1 LPVDPNSWKAIAADL
16 YGLPPVVRPV
26 GGTTRRARNLP
37 RAHASRPVLHS
48 TAGAPRSAAEWN
60 RRLSDISLSS
70 STATPVG
77 NMKWDPNP
85 LGRPKPK
92 PSQAADEGYS
102 IMGFLG
108 NVAGE
113 VKDISLGLVGLAAT
127 AAKAAGTG
135 VYGHTVGL
143 IPGIGG
149 DMAREEYYKTQ
160 NELADGAWQTVK
172 QSANN
177 WKSALSGNFR
187 PLYEHPVSMALDVAA
202 VASLGAG
209 GVAKGAQL
217 GRASSLGKIAG
228 ITGDAAVVAGS
239 SGIRLGKTA
248 AVKTKP
254 VTRTNPYPAPKG
266 KQTGRVEQ
274 GTPRNAP
281 VRPAWLN
288 PEVVAAG
295 GRAENLGKLNARVNR
310 LGKFADSRKL
320 SSRLRPDRILEPLHP
335 LVLKG
340 LDAVALEA
348 GKVPEARAVA
358 SRSAIV
364 AAVRIP
370 QRPLARGPIARQ
382 IQKGALKSW
391 EIALGKSERLNN
403 LSEKRLAGKVVNKAD
418 RIAKERSTQIQIDAG
433 RLQFDRALRGLG
445 KDSMARAATSLH
457 LEGVITPRS
466 GKTASELRDTAVLQM
481 EKGLAAERKAHP
493 HAHPDSF
500 VPLAKQIQLVK
511 DIPDHMLRLEGDHSS
526 VAKIQRAVDAGRRFD
541 QGMHRFDPYNLD
553 KSSGIRDVRGERSTV
568 AQRVLLGGA
577 KDVALH
583 APGTKGPSR
592 LMVPERFRELTAK
605 GAIYASDKSVA
616 ERVVAAE
623 SEVRLTGKV
632 VGNRARTFLRGTDEI
647 RQRKDKIKP
656 SEAIALLDQIQ
667 HGSFKVDGRVR
678 FADEATKKDAKAA
691 AGQIVNSQKLSGP
704 VTAWRVRGAD
714 GGSTQWVRETVKG
727 KVPEEILALHK
738 TRKKGDIREAIV
750 VPADHW
756 RAKQGEDGRAQ
767 SLSRTLENGKVRLP
781 DGTVVGRKGK
791 SARPVAGAVAD
802 VARYKLSESELPPR
816 LGKPLGSKPG
826 GFSRSLQGPV
836 ATLVPDA
843 EAKLRRKLGFDK
855 PRDLLTAEEAVI
867 RRLVKGGHLD
877 LANIP
882 ASIAPMGMRVRVVEK
897 AIAQYT
903 EKLFEGRLPLDAS
916 GQVNFTEMFKR
927 LYTDPV
933 LRDIYNDPKLTSN
946 VPVEPSVFMSHRA
959 IGTVGEHGKNKN
971 KAQASS
977 PLAPEAGTRVNTG
990 ALAGRAGYSLDPSVM
1005 LYDANNISRIVA
1017 SRDFLHTAV
1026 STWALSTRNGEPVLM
1041 NADDALRQVDPKKYM
1056 IFRVED
1062 VNRAEKFLADGEPNS
1077 GQVFKTLEE
1086 VTEGSPD
1093 QVMIFP
1099 KDIGK
1104 KIQYSF
1110 STPGWWEKYYDTPMH
1125 LWRAGVLALTPR
1137 WYLNNLVG
1145 NTFFYGVYTG
1155 MDLTSIRLAAK
1166 ARTLAKENGGGSAV
1180 PNRISGGGITSQAD
1194 NNPITAGL
1202 QVRERR
1208 RVEGIGRKGTEA
1220 YKNVTDSGYLL
1231 NSKFEGAIRDAAYV
1245 HAFRKFQK
1253 DQGVSYRTKGNSR
1266 AENDAEMLDAM
1277 ANAPD
1282 HIKQLVIEETERW
1295 MGDYRGLNKFERDV
1309 VRRAVPFYS
1318 WIRVI
1323 NTWLFGMPF
1332 RSPLRAQA
1340 LSIAGQI
1347 GRELQGD
1354 RSYLPW
1360 WEQGRIQFGGDT
1372 GWALRTG
1379 GLNPMSTVI
1388 EELIPLGKPGA
1399 GPLEAI
1405 QSVALSLGGSA
1416 APPVQALVGAL
1427 TGRKLFGDRG
1437 YTAAPGDSGTVG
1449 GFGKEPRYLNRVT
1462 GQIET
1467 ESNKTDAF
1475 AEGIFQMV
1483 PFAQQFRDVMSNG
1496 KTPYDSSNTAE
1507 LFLDRLTGSN
1517 NPELY
1522 QPPKQ
1527 ESGRR
1532 KLPAGLQVA
1541 LGLAGMPGSLYD
1553 VRREKEVQRVAKAK
1567 LFRDNAAQNAKI
1579 ARLKIIR
1586 AADTPPLKYNQGPKS
1601 G

>member
-1 LPVDPNSWKAIAADL
+1 MPVDPNSWKAIAADL

-26 GGTTRRARNLP
+26 GGTPRRARNLP

-48 TAGAPRSAAEWN
+48 TVGAPRSAAEWN

-77 NMKWDPNP
+77 NLKWDPNP

-92 PSQAADEGYS
+92 PSQAPDEDRS

-113 VKDISLGLVGLAAT
+113 IKDVSLGLVGLAAT

-160 NELADGAWQTVK
+160 NEMLDGAWATLK
-172 QSANN
+172 QSGSN
-177 WKSALSGNFR
+177 WKSVMTGNFT
-187 PLYEHPVSMALDVAA
+187 PLYEHPVGMALDVASI
-202 VASLGAG
+202 ASLGAG
-209 GVAKGAQL
+209 GVAKAAQL
-217 GRASSLGKIAG
+217 GRASTLGKIAG

-239 SGIRLGKTA
+239 RGIRLGKTA
-248 AVKTKP
+248 AGKTKP
-254 VTRTNPYPAPKG
+254 VKRTNPYPAPKN
-266 KQTGRVEQ
+266 KQTGKVQ
-274 GTPRNAP
+274 PGTPRNAP

-295 GRAENLGKLNARVNR
+295 APAENLGKLNARVNK

-340 LDAVALEA
+340 LDAVILEA
-348 GKVPEARAVA
+348 GKVPEARNVA
-358 SRSAIV
+358 SRSAIA

-433 RLQFDRALRGLG
+433 RLQFDSALRGLG
-445 KDSMARAATSLH
+445 KDPMARAATSLH

-500 VPLAKQIQLVK
+500 VPLEKQIQLVK
-511 DIPDHMLRLEGDHSS
+511 DIPDHMLRLEGDHPS
-526 VAKIQRAVDAGRRFD
+526 VAKIQNAVAAGRQFD
-541 QGMHRFDPYNLD
+541 EGMHRFDPYNLD

-583 APGTKGPSR
+583 APGGKGPSR
-592 LMVPERFRELTAK
+592 LMVPERFRELTFK
-605 GAIYASDKSVA
+605 GAVYASDRAIAKAVRKAGKS
-616 ERVVAAE
+616 E
-623 SEVRLTGKV
+623 EVTGA
-632 VGNRARTFLRGTDEI
+632 VGTKARDFLRTTKEVVE
-647 RQRKDKIKP
+647 RKDKISP
-656 SEAIALLDQIQ
+656 SEELKLLDEIQ
-667 HGSFKVDGRVR
+667 HGSFTDHKTGKRVVANR
-678 FADEATKKDAKAA
+678 REKDDAKAA
-691 AGQIVNSQKLSGP
+691 AGQIVASQKRAEP
-704 VTAWRVRGAD
+704 YVTAHRVRGAD
-714 GGSTQWVRETVKG
+714 GGATPWVRETVKG
-727 KVPEEILALHK
+727 ETPAELQALHGV
-738 TRKKGDIREAIV
+738 RKKGDIRESIV

-756 RAKQGEDGRAQ
+756 RANQGKDGRAQ
-767 SLSRTLENGKVRLP
+767 SLSRTLENGKVRLS
-781 DGTVVGRKGK
+781 DGTVVGRKGR
-791 SARPVAGAVAD
+791 SARPVAGAVPDAK
-802 VARYKLSESELPPR
+802 RYVLPEQGGKHK
-816 LGKPLGSKPG
+816 LGKNLGYEPG
-826 GFSRSLQGPV
+826 GFARSLQGE
-836 ATLVPDA
+836 ATLVPAA
-843 EAKLRRKLGFDK
+843 ERALRIELGFSKKTRKLS
-855 PRDLLTAEEAVI
+855 AEQRVV
-867 RRLVKGGHLD
+867 RKLVEGGHID
-877 LANIP
+877 LNDIP
-882 ASIAPMGMRVRVVEK
+882 DSVGAVEK
-897 AIAQYT
+897 SIAQYT
-903 EKLFEGRLPLDAS
+903 EKLLEGKLPLDAS

-933 LRDIYNDPKLTSN
+933 LREIYNDPKLLSN

-959 IGTVGEHGKNKN
+959 IGTIGEHGKNKN

-1026 STWALSTRNGEPVLM
+1026 STWALRTRNGEPVLM
-1041 NADDALRQVDPKKYM
+1041 SADDALRQVDPKKYM
-1056 IFRVED
+1056 IFRVQD

-1110 STPGWWEKYYDTPMH
+1110 STPGWWSKYYDSAMH

-1155 MDLTSIRLAAK
+1155 MDLTSIRIAAK

-1208 RVEGIGRKGTEA
+1208 KVEGIGRKGTEA

-1231 NSKFEGAIRDAAYV
+1231 NNKFEGAIRDAAYV
-1245 HAFRKFQK
+1245 HAFRKFHK
-1253 DQGVSYRTKGNSR
+1253 DQGVSFRRKGNSR

-1318 WIRVI
+1318 WIRVL

-1340 LSIAGQI
+1340 LYVAGQI
-1347 GRELQGD
+1347 GHELQGD

-1388 EELIPLGKPGA
+1388 EELIPLGKTGA

-1437 YTAAPGDSGTVG
+1437 YTAAPGDSGTVS
-1449 GFGKEPRYLNRVT
+1449 GFGKDPRYLNRVT

-1483 PFAQQFRDVMSNG
+1483 PFAQQFRDVLSNG

-1507 LFLDRLTGSN
+1507 LFLDRLTGST
-1517 NPELY
+1517 NPDLY

-1553 VRREKEVQRVAKAK
+1553 VRREKEVQRVAKVK

-1586 AADTPPLKYNQGPKS
+1586 AADTPPLKYKQGPRN

>member
-1 LPVDPNSWKAIAADL
+1 MLGSMPKSPGGGIGGSNTNPWYNHTQPAAKEED
-16 YGLPPVVRPV
+16 
-26 GGTTRRARNLP
+26 
-37 RAHASRPVLHS
+37 HS
-48 TAGAPRSAAEWN
+48 
-60 RRLSDISLSS
+60 
-70 STATPVG
+70 V
-77 NMKWDPNP
+77 
-85 LGRPKPK
+85 
-92 PSQAADEGYS
+92 
-102 IMGFLG
+102 MGFLG

-113 VKDISLGLVGLAAT
+113 VKDVGLGFVGLAAT

-135 VYGHTVGL
+135 VYGHTVGW

-149 DMAREEYYKTQ
+149 DMARGEYYKTQ
-160 NELADGAWQTVK
+160 NEMLDAAWATLK
-172 QSANN
+172 QSGSN
-177 WKSALSGNFR
+177 WKSVLTGDFQ
-187 PLYEHPVSMALDVAA
+187 PLYEHPVGMALDVAS

-209 GVAKGAQL
+209 GVAKAAEL
-217 GRASSLGKIAG
+217 GRAASLGKIAA
-228 ITGDAAVVAGS
+228 ITRDAEVVDAS

-248 AVKTKP
+248 AGKTKP
-254 VTRTNPYPAPKG
+254 VKRTNPYPAPKG
-266 KQTGRVEQ
+266 SRTGKFKP

-295 GRAENLGKLNARVNR
+295 GRAENLGKLNARVNK
-310 LGKFADSRKL
+310 LGKLADSRKL
-320 SSRLRPDRILEPLHP
+320 SSRVRPDRILEPLHP

-340 LDAVALEA
+340 LDAVVLDA
-348 GKVPEARAVA
+348 GKAPEARAVA
-358 SRSAIV
+358 SRSAIA

-391 EIALGKSERLNN
+391 EIALGKSERLTN
-403 LSEKRLAGKVVNKAD
+403 LSEKRLAGKVVSKAD

-433 RLQFDRALRGLG
+433 RLQFDSALRALG
-445 KDSMARAATSLH
+445 KDPMARAATSLH
-457 LEGVITPRS
+457 LEGVITPRA

-493 HAHPDSF
+493 DAHPDSF
-500 VPLAKQIQLVK
+500 VPLEKQIQLVK
-511 DIPDHMLRLEGDHSS
+511 DIPDHMLRLEGDHPS
-526 VAKIQRAVDAGRRFD
+526 VAKIQRAVEAGRRFD

-583 APGTKGPSR
+583 APGKKGPSR

-605 GAIYASDKSVA
+605 GAVYASDRKIAKAFREASKSTNV
-616 ERVVAAE
+616 
-623 SEVRLTGKV
+623 TGA
-632 VGNRARTFLRGTDEI
+632 VGTQARDFLRTTREI
-647 RQRKDKIKP
+647 VQRKDKISP
-656 SEAIALLDQIQ
+656 SEELKLLDAVQ
-667 HGSFKVDGRVR
+667 HGSFTDHATGKRVIANDR
-678 FADEATKKDAKAA
+678 EKADAKAA
-691 AGQIVNSQKLSGP
+691 AGQIVASQKRAEP
-704 VTAWRVRGAD
+704 YVTAWRVRGAD
-714 GGSTQWVRETVKG
+714 GGSTKWVRETVKG
-727 KVPEEILALHK
+727 KAPEEIVALHK
-738 TRKKGDIREAIV
+738 TRKKGDIRETIV

-756 RAKQGEDGRAQ
+756 RANQGKDGRAQ

-791 SARPVAGAVAD
+791 SARPIAGAVPDAK
-802 VARYKLSESELPPR
+802 RYELPKQDGKQK
-816 LGKPLGSKPG
+816 LGKNLGYEPG
-826 GFSRSLQGPV
+826 GFARSLQGE
-836 ATLVPDA
+836 ATLVPAA
-843 EAKLRRKLGFDK
+843 ERALRVELGFSKKTRKLS
-855 PRDLLTAEEAVI
+855 AEQHVV
-867 RRLVKGGHLD
+867 RKLVEGGHVD
-877 LANIP
+877 LHDIP
-882 ASIAPMGMRVRVVEK
+882 DSVGAVEK

-903 EKLFEGRLPLDAS
+903 EKLFEGKLPLDKS
-916 GQVNFTEMFKR
+916 GQVNFKEMFKR

-959 IGTVGEHGKNKN
+959 IGTIGEHGKNKN

-990 ALAGRAGYSLDPSVM
+990 ALAGRAGYSLDPAVM
-1005 LYDANNISRIVA
+1005 LHDANNISRIVA

-1026 STWALSTRNGEPVLM
+1026 STWALRTRNGDPVQM
-1041 NADDALRQVDPKKYM
+1041 KADDALRQVDGKKYM
-1056 IFRVED
+1056 IFRVKD
-1062 VNRAEKFLADGEPNS
+1062 INRAEKFLADGEPNS
-1077 GQVFKTLEE
+1077 GQVFRTLEQ
-1086 VTEGSPD
+1086 VTEGSSD

-1110 STPGWWEKYYDTPMH
+1110 STPNWWSKYYDTPMH

-1155 MDLTSIRLAAK
+1155 MDLTSIRIAAK

-1180 PNRISGGGITSQAD
+1180 PDRISGGGITSQAD

-1208 RVEGIGRKGTEA
+1208 RAEGIVRKGTEA

-1282 HIKQLVIEETERW
+1282 HIKQLVIQETERW

-1332 RSPLRAQA
+1332 RSPLRAKA
-1340 LSIAGQI
+1340 LQVAGQI

-1379 GLNPMSTVI
+1379 GLNPMSSVMD
-1388 EELIPLGKPGA
+1388 ELIPFGKTGA
-1399 GPLEAI
+1399 SVPETM
-1405 QSVALSLGGSA
+1405 QSLVLSLGGSA
-1416 APPVQALVGAL
+1416 APPVQALVGAM
-1427 TGRKLFGDRG
+1427 TGRKLFGDRA
-1437 YTAAPGDSGTVG
+1437 YTAPPGLGGTVS
-1449 GFGKEPRYLNRVT
+1449 GFGKEPRYLNSVT
-1462 GQIET
+1462 GQVET
-1467 ESNKTDAF
+1467 ESNKTNAF
-1475 AEGIFQMV
+1475 FEGALQMV
-1483 PFAQQFRDVMSNG
+1483 PFAGQIRDLTSAG
-1496 KTPYDSSNTAE
+1496 KTPYDSSTTVG
-1507 LFLDRLTGSN
+1507 LLWDRLTGSGS
-1517 NPELY
+1517 PDLY
-1522 QPPKQ
+1522 QPPKKN
-1527 ESGRR
+1527 SGRS
-1532 KLPAGLQVA
+1532 KLPPMLQVS
-1541 LGLAGMPGSLYD
+1541 LGLIGLPGSQYD
-1553 VRREKEVQRVAKAK
+1553 VPREKDVARVARVK
-1567 LFRDNAAQNAKI
+1567 LTQDRMAQNRKI
-1579 ARLKIIR
+1579 ARQRNARASGDAPSSRYSQVPKI
-1586 AADTPPLKYNQGPKS
+1586 GPAKS